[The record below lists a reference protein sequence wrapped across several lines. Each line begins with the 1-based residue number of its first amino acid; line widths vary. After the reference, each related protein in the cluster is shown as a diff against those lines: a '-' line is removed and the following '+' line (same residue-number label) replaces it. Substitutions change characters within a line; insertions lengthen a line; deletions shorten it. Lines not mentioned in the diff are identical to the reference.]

1 MAVARGGKTVYGAC
15 LGILMLQSRFPR
27 IPGDMGNALTWPFPV
42 RYKVVRGASPDRV
55 VRRRADGLL
64 PDFIEAARELVA
76 DGADGITT
84 NCGFLSLFQ
93 QQLADAVGV
102 PVATSSLMQIPLIE
116 RMLPA
121 GRRAGV
127 LTISATTLTADH
139 LTAAGVAPDTPVVG
153 TEGGREF
160 SRVILADEMALDVDQ
175 ARQDVLDAGRSL
187 VAGHTDVAA
196 IVLECTNMV
205 PYAADLQA
213 ETGLP
218 VFSIETFA
226 TWFQSA
232 LMPRRFG
239 DLGAGP
245 PA

>member
-1 MAVARGGKTVYGAC
+1 MAVVRGGKTVYGAC

-64 PDFIEAARELVA
+64 PEFIEAARELVA

-93 QQLADAVGV
+93 RELADAVGV

-116 RMLPA
+116 RMLPS
-121 GRRAGV
+121 GNRVGV
-127 LTISATTLTADH
+127 LTISAATLTADH
-139 LTAAGVAPDTPVVG
+139 LAAAGVAPETPLVG
-153 TEGGREF
+153 TDTGREF
-160 SRVILADEMALDVDQ
+160 TRVILDDEMELDVDR
-175 ARQDVLDAGRSL
+175 AREDVVDAGRRL
-187 VAGHTDVAA
+187 VADHAGLGA

-205 PYAADLQA
+205 PYAADVRGA
-213 ETGLP
+213 TGLP
-218 VFSIETFA
+218 VFSIETFV
-226 TWFQSA
+226 TWFQAA
-232 LMPRRFG
+232 LVPRRF
-239 DLGAGP
+239 DDMAGALRP
-245 PA
+245 